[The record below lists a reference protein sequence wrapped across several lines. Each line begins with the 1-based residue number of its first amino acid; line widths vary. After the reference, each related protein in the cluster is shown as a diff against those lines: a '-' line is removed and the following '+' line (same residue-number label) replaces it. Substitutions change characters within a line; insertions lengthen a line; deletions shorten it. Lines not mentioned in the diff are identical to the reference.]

1 MATVARPTPA
11 ARDDPLEATP
21 GAGGVRPRR
30 VAAALALLVLAV
42 LGPWVPRFTAQTSPR
57 WAFAG
62 AVVDDGTTRLDDY
75 TAIFAADDYAE
86 VDGHVHLDKAPG
98 QPVLALPLYASARA
112 VGAEPASELRVDENL
127 GAWWITLWT
136 AVVPTAALSALMYLA
151 ARRTSPE
158 TAAAAALGLTF
169 GTILPVVSTTMYGHS
184 LSALL
189 GFGAWLVARRAAG
202 RDRAV
207 GRDGAAG
214 RDRAAG
220 TGPAPLRPGLLA
232 AAGALAGAAVCVEYT
247 LAFVALA
254 LAGWLLWAGA
264 GRRLGWYLLGGL
276 PFALALAAYN
286 VATFGSPI
294 ASAYSSK
301 PAFEDTPTV
310 VGLPD
315 PGTGL
320 ATLVGSRGLFVLT
333 PVVLVAVGGAVLLWR
348 ERRHRDQVVV
358 AGVVLGGLWLVHA
371 GWPNPWG
378 GEVPGP
384 RYLVPAL
391 PFLAVPLARAWQRVP
406 LAALAASAIGAV
418 VMGLGVLTE
427 HLVGH
432 GAQVVPTYLENLRV
446 QGLNPS
452 VLTMGLGPVGWLV
465 HLALV
470 AGAVLWL
477 RRCLSPPRAAPAA
490 AP

>member
-1 MATVARPTPA
+1 MATAARPTA
-11 ARDDPLEATP
+11 AERDDPCP
-21 GAGGVRPRR
+21 SPPPSPRR
-30 VAAALALLVLAV
+30 VAVALVLLVLAV

-98 QPVLALPLYASARA
+98 QPVLAVPLYASARA
-112 VGAEPASELRVDENL
+112 VGAEPARELRVDENL

-136 AVVPTAALSALMYLA
+136 AVVPTAALCALMYLA

-158 TAAAAALGLTF
+158 TAVAAALGLTF

-189 GFGAWLVARRAAG
+189 GFSAWLVARRAAG
-202 RDRAV
+202 RDRSA
-207 GRDGAAG
+207 GA
-214 RDRAAG
+214 D
-220 TGPAPLRPGLLA
+220 PAPLRPGLLA
-232 AAGALAGAAVCVEYT
+232 GAGALAGAAVCVEYT

-264 GRRLGWYLLGGL
+264 GRRLGWYVVGGL

-286 VATFGSPI
+286 VATFGSPL

-301 PAFEDTPTV
+301 PAFEQTPTV

-320 ATLVGSRGLFVLT
+320 AALVGSRGLFVLT

-358 AGVVLGGLWLVHA
+358 AGVVLVGLWLVHA

-406 LAALAASAIGAV
+406 LAALAAAVVGAV

-446 QGLNPS
+446 QGLNPT
-452 VLTMGLGPVGWLV
+452 VLTMGLGPAGWLV